1 MTQHPGYPR
10 GGASEN
16 PAPTSQRP
24 LTPHED
30 RQWAMLSHFGAFL
43 GAIPSLVIYMVFRER
58 GPFTAQEAKEALNFT
73 LPLSVVA
80 IVTNILALLPIIGA
94 IFGVVAVLLWLF
106 MTISGVIAGIEVNK
120 GRPYRYPFN
129 LRLIS

>member
-1 MTQHPGYPR
+1 
-10 GGASEN
+10 
-16 PAPTSQRP
+16 
-24 LTPHED
+24 
-30 RQWAMLSHFGAFL
+30 MLSHFGAFL
-43 GAIPSLVIYMVFRER
+43 GAVPSLVIFMMLRER
-58 GPFTAQEAKEALNFT
+58 GPFTAQESKEALNFT
-73 LPLSVVA
+73 LPLTVVA
-80 IVTNILALLPIIGA
+80 VVANVLALLPVIGA